1 MEAVTN
7 IVIGLVVSTIAN
19 WLILPTALGVSMT
32 LGQNV
37 LIGLA
42 FTAISLVR
50 SYVIRRAFNGR
61 SVWTAIRGVFPR
73 YWYTPIWDGTQTVV
87 KGWSRSLRK
96 GEYVLTLERRYKCP
110 EPS

>member
-1 MEAVTN
+1 MESATN
-7 IVIGLVVSTIAN
+7 IVIGLVISTIAN
-19 WLILPTALGVSMT
+19 WLILPAVLGVSMT

-61 SVWTAIRGVFPR
+61 SVWQSIKER
-73 YWYTPIWDGTQTVV
+73 VV
-87 KGWSRSLRK
+87 
-96 GEYVLTLERRYKCP
+96 
-110 EPS
+110 